1 MQSARHPRRGARA
14 GSGSVGRSGVEWQ
27 RSLGFTRMLPRIL
40 ETEAMDTEA
49 EAVDYDSM
57 DHREV
62 NRIFVSDLLAAGPG
76 EGWILDL
83 GTGTAQIPIELCRRH
98 ARAKVLAIDMALHM
112 LRLAQKNVAQA
123 GLTERIRVERVDAKR
138 LPYADG
144 SFATVASNSIVH
156 HIPEPIVVLDEA
168 WRVLAPGGL
177 IFIRDLF
184 RPDDEATVEHLVE
197 TYAAGASEHQ
207 KQMLADSFHA
217 ALTVEEVRR
226 IVTPFGVAPETVRA
240 TSDRHWTWAARKR

>member
-1 MQSARHPRRGARA
+1 
-14 GSGSVGRSGVEWQ
+14 
-27 RSLGFTRMLPRIL
+27 MLPRTL
-40 ETEAMDTEA
+40 ETEAMDTLA

-62 NRIFVSDLLAAGPG
+62 NRVFVADLLATGPG

-83 GTGTAQIPIELCRRH
+83 GTGTAQIPVELCRQDPE
-98 ARAKVLAIDMALHM
+98 AKVLAIDAAEHM
-112 LRLAQKNVAQA
+112 LRLARNNIEQA
-123 GLTERIRVERVDAKR
+123 GLADRIRVERVDAKR

-156 HIPEPIVVLDEA
+156 HIPDPSQVLGEA
-168 WRVLAPGGL
+168 WRVLSPGGL

-184 RPDDEATVEHLVE
+184 RPDNEATAQHLVA

-207 KQMLADSFHA
+207 KQMLADSFQA
-217 ALTVEEVRR
+217 ALTVEEVRQ
-226 IVTPFGVAPETVRA
+226 IVTRFGVSPETVRA
-240 TSDRHWTWAARKR
+240 TSDRHWTWATRKR